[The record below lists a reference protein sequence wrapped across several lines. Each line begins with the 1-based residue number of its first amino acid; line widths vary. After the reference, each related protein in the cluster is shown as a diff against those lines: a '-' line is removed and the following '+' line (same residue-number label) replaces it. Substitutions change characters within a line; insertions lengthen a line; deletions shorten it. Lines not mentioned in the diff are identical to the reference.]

1 MESMSVLDATFL
13 HIEDG
18 NNPLHIGSVAVLEG
32 PPPAYGDL
40 VRLIAAKLPLVPR
53 YRQKVR
59 FALGGVGRPVWVDDP
74 HFQVLYH
81 IRRTAVPQPGGRD
94 ELRNLAGRVFA
105 QLLDRS
111 KPLWELWM
119 VEGLEE
125 GRWGLISKV
134 HHCMV
139 DGVSATDLMTLIF
152 DVSAEPSVPE
162 PQPPWAAPLEPGV
175 LSVTLRSV
183 AQAVA
188 EPVERALRAPAVA
201 RRLMRPPS
209 SAVAQAARLVGSVG
223 EWARRSATSLNGP
236 IGPHRRWSWAEAS
249 LADVKTIRQAF
260 GGTVNDTV
268 LAAITAGFRT
278 LLLERDEDISDRVVR
293 TLVPVSVRSDAER
306 GTFNNRVS
314 GLLPG
319 LPVAIAD
326 PVERLQSISAQLSG
340 LKESRQ
346 AVAGDALVQL
356 AGFAPPMLMALGS
369 RLAARF
375 PQHGLQ
381 TVTTN
386 VPGPQFPLYVAGRRM
401 VFSYPY
407 VPILGSVRIG
417 IAIFSYCG
425 RLFFGITGD
434 YDTVADIDV
443 LRDGIEDGMREL
455 VRAATPPAPARPA
468 HAARSNGARPSPARR
483 TRQAARPASVPKRRR
498 ATAGARNGRHSPAG

>member
-18 NNPLHIGSVAVLEG
+18 NNPMHIGSVAVLEG
-32 PPPAYGDL
+32 PAPAYGDL
-40 VRLIAAKLPLVPR
+40 VRLISAKLPLVPR

-59 FALGGVGRPVWVDDP
+59 FALGGVGRPVWVEDP

-81 IRRTAVPQPGGRD
+81 IRHTALPSPGGRD

-105 QLLDRS
+105 QILDRS

-119 VEGLEE
+119 VEGLED
-125 GRWGLISKV
+125 GRWALISKV
-134 HHCMV
+134 HHCVV

-152 DVSAEPSVPE
+152 DVSAEPYSPE
-162 PQPPWAAPLEPGV
+162 LQPPWTAAPEPRV
-175 LSVTLRSV
+175 FSVTLRSV
-183 AQAVA
+183 ADAVA
-188 EPVERALRAPAVA
+188 EPVQRALSAPAVA
-201 RRLMRPPS
+201 KRLARPPS
-209 SAVAQAARLVGSVG
+209 AAVAQAARLLGSVG

-249 LADVKTIRQAF
+249 LDDVRTIRDAL

-268 LAAITAGFRT
+268 LAAITAGFRA
-278 LLLERDEDISDRVVR
+278 LLLDRGEDLSGRVVR
-293 TLVPVSVRSDAER
+293 TLVPVSVRSESER
-306 GTFNNRVS
+306 GAFNNRVS
-314 GLLPG
+314 GLLAG
-319 LPVAIAD
+319 LPVAITD
-326 PVERLQSISAQLSG
+326 PVERLEAISAQLSG

-369 RLAARF
+369 RLAMRF
-375 PQHGLQ
+375 PQRGVQ

-386 VPGPQFPLYVAGRRM
+386 VPGPQSPLYVAGRKM
-401 VFSYPY
+401 VGAYPY
-407 VPILGSVRIG
+407 VPIVGSVRIG

-434 YDTVADIDV
+434 YDTVPDIDV
-443 LRDGIEDGMREL
+443 LRDGIETGMREL
-455 VRAATPPAPARPA
+455 LSVAAPP
-468 HAARSNGARPSPARR
+468 PARR
-483 TRQAARPASVPKRRR
+483 TRAAQHNGTRPSPAVRSRQSATTAPVPKKRR
-498 ATAGARNGRHSPAG
+498 AAVGARNGRQSPAG

>member
-13 HIEDG
+13 TIEDG

-32 PPPAYGDL
+32 PAPSYGDL

-125 GRWGLISKV
+125 GRWALISKV

-162 PQPPWAAPLEPGV
+162 RQPPWAAPSEPGV

-201 RRLMRPPS
+201 RRLIRPPS

-236 IGPHRRWSWAEAS
+236 IGPHRRWGWAEAS
-249 LADVKTIRQAF
+249 LDDVKTIRRAF

-268 LAAITAGFRT
+268 LATITAGFRA
-278 LLLERDEDISDRVVR
+278 LLLSRGEDVSDRVVR
-293 TLVPVSVRSDAER
+293 TLVPVSVRGESER

-314 GLLPG
+314 GLVAG
-319 LPVAIAD
+319 LPVSMAD
-326 PVERLQSISAQLSG
+326 PVERLEFDQRTAVRSQGVASG
-340 LKESRQ
+340 R
-346 AVAGDALVQL
+346 G
-356 AGFAPPMLMALGS
+356 
-369 RLAARF
+369 
-375 PQHGLQ
+375 
-381 TVTTN
+381 
-386 VPGPQFPLYVAGRRM
+386 
-401 VFSYPY
+401 
-407 VPILGSVRIG
+407 
-417 IAIFSYCG
+417 
-425 RLFFGITGD
+425 
-434 YDTVADIDV
+434 
-443 LRDGIEDGMREL
+443 
-455 VRAATPPAPARPA
+455 
-468 HAARSNGARPSPARR
+468 
-483 TRQAARPASVPKRRR
+483 RRR
-498 ATAGARNGRHSPAG
+498 ARAAGGVRSADAHGAGLSPGRALSPAPRADGDDQRSRPPVPALRGRATNGLLVSLRPHPGHRAHRHRDLLLLGQALLRHHR

>member
-1 MESMSVLDATFL
+1 MESMSALDATFL

-32 PPPAYGDL
+32 PAPAYGDL
-40 VRLIAAKLPLVPR
+40 VRLIVAKLPLVPR

-81 IRRTAVPQPGGRD
+81 IRRTAVPAPGGRD

-119 VEGLEE
+119 VEGLAE
-125 GRWGLISKV
+125 GRWALISKV

-152 DVSAEPSVPE
+152 DVSADPSVPE
-162 PQPPWAAPLEPGV
+162 QQPPWAPTGEPGV
-175 LSVTLRSV
+175 VSVTLRGI

-188 EPVERALRAPAVA
+188 EPVERALSLPAVA
-201 RRLMRPPS
+201 RRLVRPPS
-209 SAVAQAARLVGSVG
+209 AALAQAGRLVGSVG
-223 EWARRSATSLNGP
+223 EWARRSASSLNGP
-236 IGPHRRWSWAEAS
+236 VGPHRRWSWAEAS
-249 LADVKTIRQAF
+249 LDDVKTIRHAL
-260 GGTVNDTV
+260 GGTVNDVV
-268 LAAITAGFRT
+268 LAAITAGFRA
-278 LLLERDEDISDRVVR
+278 LLLERGEDISGRVVR
-293 TLVPVSVRSDAER
+293 TLVPVSVRSESER

-314 GLLPG
+314 GLIPG
-319 LPVAIAD
+319 LPVSIAD
-326 PVERLQSISAQLSG
+326 PVDRLEAISAQLAG

-434 YDTVADIDV
+434 YDTVPDIDV
-443 LRDGIEDGMREL
+443 LRDGIEEGVREL
-455 VRAATPPAPARPA
+455 LRIAAPPAPTRRT
-468 HAARSNGARPSPARR
+468 HAAQHNRATPSTAGRS
-483 TRQAARPASVPKRRR
+483 RQAARTASTPKRRR
-498 ATAGARNGRHSPAG
+498 ATAGARKGRHSPAG